1 MLPEQHDILFSFVAI
16 LFAVFAVF
24 VFGNV
29 VTHCREREGIN
40 TNLWGGVFGIF
51 AVTCFL
57 MTVHMFDLVQK
68 DQLIFF
74 FSTYLWVVILML
86 LVWGVFFK
94 SNKIE
99 SQSPPIIRGFFFWTT
114 VSLLLAG
121 YTNWLPQQRSDPP
134 PKEAAVVG
142 DLTMEEFAEMGRV
155 IIFGAKQV
163 AGQKSIGK
171 GQCPLCHTFDPGDNI
186 GRCPNLFGVEKR
198 SHDRVKEERYKTS
211 PVAIGETEPAA
222 GIVKGK
228 YDEVPDEYKRQHGPD
243 ELTGEDYIRESLMCP
258 TCYVVEGY
266 GKDNDTKSPMPVITK
281 PPISLSRTEVN
292 AVIAYLQS
300 KDTPG
305 EFASVTVPLPQ
316 DDAGNTGG
324 GDAAAEADSG
334 GDEDAPV
341 FVTGKEDIQ
350 TMINTLGCPLCH
362 TIPGVEGAMG
372 TLGPVL
378 HEKTNA
384 PNRIKDPN
392 YKGKATNTKEY
403 VRESIL
409 NPGAYVVFNEEAGE
423 SFPDGLMPT
432 TFSEMLSVQALDKLV
447 DFISQTEAPAGS

>member
-1 MLPEQHDILFSFVAI
+1 MLPEQHDILFSFIAI
-16 LFAVFAVF
+16 LFAVFGIF

-29 VTHCREREGIN
+29 IQNCREREGLNIKF
-40 TNLWGGVFGIF
+40 WGGIFGAF
-51 AVTCFL
+51 AICCFL
-57 MTVHMFDLVQK
+57 MTVHMFDLVQA
-68 DQLIFF
+68 DQLKFF
-74 FSTYLWVVILML
+74 FSTYILVVLMML
-86 LVWGVFFK
+86 FFWGVFFK

-99 SQSPPIIRGFFFWTT
+99 GQSPPIIRGFFFWCT

-134 PKEAAVVG
+134 PKEAAIVG

-171 GQCPLCHTFDPGDNI
+171 GQCPLCHTFDPGDNM
-186 GRCPNLFGVEKR
+186 GRCPNLFGVEER
-198 SHDRVKEERYKTS
+198 SHKRIKEDRYASS
-211 PVAIGETEPAA
+211 PMAIGELEPAS
-222 GIVKGK
+222 GIVKGSPT
-228 YDEVPDEYKRQHGPD
+228 DIPEEYRRQHGPD
-243 ELTGEDYIRESLMCP
+243 ELTGEDYLRESLMCP
-258 TCYVVEGY
+258 TCYVVTGF
-266 GKDNDTKSPMPVITK
+266 GKDGDTKSPMPVIVK
-281 PPISLSRTEVN
+281 PPISLSRVEVN
-292 AVIAYLQS
+292 AVVAYLQS

-324 GDAAAEADSG
+324 AIAEAP
-334 GDEDAPV
+334 DEDEDRPV
-341 FVTGKEDIQ
+341 FVTGNEDIQ
-350 TMINTLGCPLCH
+350 AMINTLGCPLCH
-362 TIPGVEGAMG
+362 TIPGIEGAMG
-372 TLGPVL
+372 ELGPVL

-409 NPGAYVVFNEEAGE
+409 NPGAYVVFNEAEGE

-432 TFSEMLSVQALDKLV
+432 TFGEMLSVSALEKVV
-447 DFISQTEAPAGS
+447 DFISQTEDPAGS

>member
-1 MLPEQHDILFSFVAI
+1 MLPEQHDILFSFIAI
-16 LFAVFAVF
+16 AFAIFAIYVFISSIQI
-24 VFGNV
+24 
-29 VTHCREREGIN
+29 CREREGID
-40 TNLWGGVFGIF
+40 TRFWGTVFGAF
-51 AVTCFL
+51 AIGAFL
-57 MTVHMFDLVQK
+57 MTAHMFTLVQA
-68 DQLIFF
+68 DQLQFF
-74 FSTYLWVVILML
+74 FSTYLWAIVVLLM
-86 LVWGVFFK
+86 VWGAFYK

-99 SQSPPIIRGFFFWTT
+99 RESPPIIRGFFFWTT

-142 DLTMEEFAEMGRV
+142 DVTMEEFAEMGRV

-171 GQCPLCHTFDPGDNI
+171 GQCPLCHTFDPGDHM

-198 SHDRVKEERYKTS
+198 SHDRVKEDRYATS
-211 PVAIGETEPAA
+211 PVAIGETEPAS

-228 YDEVPDEYKRQHGPD
+228 YDEIPEEYRRQHGPD
-243 ELTGEDYIRESLMCP
+243 EFIGEDYIRESMMCP
-258 TCYVVEGY
+258 TCYVVKKF
-266 GKDNDTKSPMPVITK
+266 GKDGDTKSPMPIIVK

-305 EFASVTVPLPQ
+305 EFATVTVPLPQ
-316 DDAGNTGG
+316 DDAGNTGV
-324 GDAAAEADSG
+324 AVAEAP
-334 GDEDAPV
+334 DEDEDKPV
-341 FVTGKEDIQ
+341 FVTGTEDIQ
-350 TMINTLGCPLCH
+350 AMINTLGCPLCH

-372 TLGPVL
+372 MLGPVL
-378 HEKTNA
+378 HEKINA
-384 PNRIKDPN
+384 PKRIKDPN

-409 NPGAYVVFNEEAGE
+409 NPGAYVVFNEAEGE
-423 SFPDGLMPT
+423 LFPDGLMPT
-432 TFSEMLSVQALDKLV
+432 TFSQMLSVQAIDKLV

>member
-1 MLPEQHDILFSFVAI
+1 MLPEQHDILFSFIAI
-16 LFAVFAVF
+16 LFAVFGIF

-29 VTHCREREGIN
+29 IQNCREREGLN
-40 TNLWGGVFGIF
+40 TKFWGGIFGAF
-51 AVTCFL
+51 AIGCFL
-57 MTVHMFDLVQK
+57 MTVHMFDLVQA
-68 DQLIFF
+68 DQLKFF
-74 FSTYLWVVILML
+74 FSTYILVVLVML
-86 LVWGVFFK
+86 FSWGVFFK

-99 SQSPPIIRGFFFWTT
+99 SQSPPIIRGFFFWCT

-134 PKEAAVVG
+134 PKDAAVVG

-171 GQCPLCHTFDPGDNI
+171 GQCPLCHTFDPGDNM
-186 GRCPNLFGVEKR
+186 GRCPNLFGVEER
-198 SHDRVKEERYKTS
+198 SHKRVKEDRYASS
-211 PVAIGETEPAA
+211 PMAIGELEPAS
-222 GIVKGK
+222 GIVKG
-228 YDEVPDEYKRQHGPD
+228 VPNDIPEEYRRQHGPD
-243 ELTGEDYIRESLMCP
+243 ELTGEDYLRESLMCP
-258 TCYVVEGY
+258 TCYVVTGF
-266 GKDNDTKSPMPVITK
+266 GKDGDTKSPMPVIVK
-281 PPISLSRTEVN
+281 PPISLSRVEVN
-292 AVIAYLQS
+292 AVVAYLQS

-305 EFASVTVPLPQ
+305 EFAAVTVPLPQ

-324 GDAAAEADSG
+324 AIAEAPAE
-334 GDEDAPV
+334 DEDRPV

-350 TMINTLGCPLCH
+350 AMINTLGCPLCH
-362 TIPGVEGAMG
+362 TIPGVEGAVG
-372 TLGPVL
+372 ELGPKL
-378 HEKTNA
+378 HEKINA

-423 SFPDGLMPT
+423 AFPDGLMPT
-432 TFSEMLSVQALDKLV
+432 TFGEMLSVQALDKLV
-447 DFISQTEAPAGS
+447 DFISQTEPPA

>member
-1 MLPEQHDILFSFVAI
+1 MLPEQHDILFSFIAI
-16 LFAVFAVF
+16 AFAIFAIYVFASSIQI
-24 VFGNV
+24 
-29 VTHCREREGIN
+29 CREREGID
-40 TNLWGGVFGIF
+40 TRFWGTVFGAF
-51 AVTCFL
+51 AIGAFL
-57 MTVHMFDLVQK
+57 MTAHMFTLIQA
-68 DQLIFF
+68 DQLQFF
-74 FSTYLWVVILML
+74 FSTYLWAIVVLLM
-86 LVWGVFFK
+86 VWGAFYK

-142 DLTMEEFAEMGRV
+142 DVTMEEFAEMGRV

-171 GQCPLCHTFDPGDNI
+171 GQCPLCHTFDPGDDS
-186 GRCPNLFGVEKR
+186 GRCPNLFGVENR
-198 SHDRVKEERYKTS
+198 SHDRIKEERYATS
-211 PVAIGETEPAA
+211 PVAIGETEPAS

-228 YDEVPDEYKRQHGPD
+228 YDEIPEEYRRQHGPD
-243 ELTGEDYIRESLMCP
+243 EFTGEDYIRESVMCP
-258 TCYVVEGY
+258 TCYVVEKF
-266 GKDNDTKSPMPVITK
+266 GKDGDTKSPMPIIVK

-305 EFASVTVPLPQ
+305 EFATVTVPLPQ
-316 DDAGNTGG
+316 DDAGNTGI
-324 GDAAAEADSG
+324 AVEAP
-334 GDEDAPV
+334 DEDEDKPV
-341 FVTGKEDIQ
+341 FVTGTEDIQ
-350 TMINTLGCPLCH
+350 AMINTLGCPLCH

-372 TLGPVL
+372 MLGPEL
-378 HEKTNA
+378 HEKINA
-384 PNRIKDPN
+384 PKRIKDPN

-409 NPGAYVVFNEEAGE
+409 NPGAYVVFNEAEGE
-423 SFPDGLMPT
+423 LFPDGLMPT
-432 TFSEMLSVQALDKLV
+432 DFSQQLSVQAIDKLV
-447 DFISQTEAPAGS
+447 DFISQTEPPAGS

>member
-1 MLPEQHDILFSFVAI
+1 MLPDQHDILFSFIAI
-16 LFAVFAVF
+16 LFAVFGIF

-29 VTHCREREGIN
+29 IQNCREREGLN
-40 TNLWGGVFGIF
+40 TKFWGGIFGAF
-51 AVTCFL
+51 AIGCFL
-57 MTVHMFDLVQK
+57 MTVHMFDLVQA
-68 DQLIFF
+68 DQLKFF
-74 FSTYLWVVILML
+74 FSTYILVVLVML
-86 LVWGVFFK
+86 FSWGVFFK

-99 SQSPPIIRGFFFWTT
+99 SQSPPIIRGFFFWCT

-171 GQCPLCHTFDPGDNI
+171 GQCPLCHTFDPGDNM
-186 GRCPNLFGVEKR
+186 GRCPNLFGVEER
-198 SHDRVKEERYKTS
+198 SHKRVKEDRYATS
-211 PVAIGETEPAA
+211 PMAIGELEPAS
-222 GIVKGK
+222 GIVKG
-228 YDEVPDEYKRQHGPD
+228 VPNDIPEEYRRQHGPD
-243 ELTGEDYIRESLMCP
+243 ELTGEDYLRESLMCP
-258 TCYVVEGY
+258 TCYVVTGF
-266 GKDNDTKSPMPVITK
+266 GKDGDTKSPMPVIVK
-281 PPISLSRTEVN
+281 PPISLSRVEVN
-292 AVIAYLQS
+292 AVVAYLQS

-324 GDAAAEADSG
+324 AVAEAPAE
-334 GDEDAPV
+334 DEDRPV

-350 TMINTLGCPLCH
+350 AMINTLGCPLCH
-362 TIPGVEGAMG
+362 TIPGVEGAVG
-372 TLGPVL
+372 ELGPKL
-378 HEKTNA
+378 HEKINA

-423 SFPDGLMPT
+423 AFPDGLMPT
-432 TFSEMLSVQALDKLV
+432 TFGEMLSVQALDKLV
-447 DFISQTEAPAGS
+447 DFISQTEPPA

>member
-1 MLPEQHDILFSFVAI
+1 MLPEQHDILFSFIAI
-16 LFAVFAVF
+16 LFAVFGIF

-29 VTHCREREGIN
+29 IQNCREREGIN
-40 TNLWGGVFGIF
+40 TKLWGGIFGAF
-51 AVTCFL
+51 AIGCFL
-57 MTVHMFDLVQK
+57 MTVHMFDLVQAE
-68 DQLIFF
+68 QLKFF
-74 FSTYLWVVILML
+74 YSTYVLVVVVL
-86 LVWGVFFK
+86 LFFWGVFFK
-94 SNKIE
+94 SNNIE
-99 SQSPPIIRGFFFWTT
+99 SQSPPIIRGFFFWCT

-171 GQCPLCHTFDPGDNI
+171 GQCPLCHTFDPGDNM
-186 GRCPNLFGVEKR
+186 GRCPNLFGVEER
-198 SHDRVKEERYKTS
+198 SHARIKEDRYASS
-211 PVAIGETEPAA
+211 PMAIGELEPAS
-222 GIVKGK
+222 GIVKGAPA
-228 YDEVPDEYKRQHGPD
+228 EIPEEYRRQHGPD
-243 ELTGEDYIRESLMCP
+243 ELTGEDYLRESLMCP
-258 TCYVVEGY
+258 TCYVVTGF
-266 GKDNDTKSPMPVITK
+266 GKDGDTKSPMPVIVK
-281 PPISLSRTEVN
+281 PPISLSRVEVN
-292 AVIAYLQS
+292 AVVAYLQS

-324 GDAAAEADSG
+324 AVV
-334 GDEDAPV
+334 EDASSDEEAPT
-341 FVTGKEDIQ
+341 FVTGNEDIQ
-350 TMINTLGCPLCH
+350 AMINTLGCPLCH

-372 TLGPVL
+372 ELGPVL

-409 NPGAYVVFNEEAGE
+409 NPGAYVVFNEVEGEA
-423 SFPDGLMPT
+423 FPDGLMPT
-432 TFSEMLSVQALDKLV
+432 TFGEMLSVKALDKIV

>member
-1 MLPEQHDILFSFVAI
+1 MLPEQHDILFSFIAI
-16 LFAVFAVF
+16 LFAVFGIF

-29 VTHCREREGIN
+29 IQNCREREGLNIKF
-40 TNLWGGVFGIF
+40 WGGIFGAF
-51 AVTCFL
+51 AIGCFL
-57 MTVHMFDLVQK
+57 MTVHMFDLVQA
-68 DQLIFF
+68 DQLKFF
-74 FSTYLWVVILML
+74 FSTYILVVLMML
-86 LVWGVFFK
+86 FFWGVFFK

-99 SQSPPIIRGFFFWTT
+99 GQSPPIIRGFFFWCT

-134 PKEAAVVG
+134 PKEAAIVG

-171 GQCPLCHTFDPGDNI
+171 GQCPLCHTFDPGDNM
-186 GRCPNLFGVEKR
+186 GRCPNLFGVEER
-198 SHDRVKEERYKTS
+198 SHKRIKEDRYASS
-211 PVAIGETEPAA
+211 PMAIGELEPAS
-222 GIVKGK
+222 GIVKGIPT
-228 YDEVPDEYKRQHGPD
+228 DIPEEYRRQHGPD
-243 ELTGEDYIRESLMCP
+243 ELTGEDYLRESLMCP
-258 TCYVVEGY
+258 TCYVVTGF
-266 GKDNDTKSPMPVITK
+266 GKDGDTKSPMPVIVK
-281 PPISLSRTEVN
+281 PPISLSRVEVN
-292 AVIAYLQS
+292 AVVAYLQS

-324 GDAAAEADSG
+324 AIAEAP
-334 GDEDAPV
+334 DEDEDRPV
-341 FVTGKEDIQ
+341 FVTGNEDIQ
-350 TMINTLGCPLCH
+350 AMINTLGCPLCH
-362 TIPGVEGAMG
+362 TIPGIEGAMG
-372 TLGPVL
+372 ELGPVL

-409 NPGAYVVFNEEAGE
+409 NPGAYVVFNEAEGE

-432 TFSEMLSVQALDKLV
+432 TFGEMLSVSALDKVV

>member
-1 MLPEQHDILFSFVAI
+1 MLPEQHDILFSFIAI
-16 LFAVFAVF
+16 LFAVFGIF

-29 VTHCREREGIN
+29 IQNCREREGLN
-40 TNLWGGVFGIF
+40 TKFWGGIFGAF
-51 AVTCFL
+51 AIGCFL
-57 MTVHMFDLVQK
+57 MTVHMFDLVQA
-68 DQLIFF
+68 DQLKFF
-74 FSTYLWVVILML
+74 FSTYILVVLVML
-86 LVWGVFFK
+86 FSWGVFFK

-99 SQSPPIIRGFFFWTT
+99 GQSPPIIRGFFFWCT

-171 GQCPLCHTFDPGDNI
+171 GQCPLCHTFDPGDNM
-186 GRCPNLFGVEKR
+186 GRCPNLFGVEER
-198 SHDRVKEERYKTS
+198 SHKRVKEDRYATS
-211 PVAIGETEPAA
+211 PMAIGELEPAS
-222 GIVKGK
+222 GIVKG
-228 YDEVPDEYKRQHGPD
+228 VPTDIPEEYRRQHGPD
-243 ELTGEDYIRESLMCP
+243 ELTGEDYLRESLMCP
-258 TCYVVEGY
+258 TCYVVKGF
-266 GKDNDTKSPMPVITK
+266 GKDGDTKSPMPVIVK
-281 PPISLSRTEVN
+281 PPISLSRVEVN
-292 AVIAYLQS
+292 AVVAYLQS

-305 EFASVTVPLPQ
+305 EFAAVTVPLPQ

-324 GDAAAEADSG
+324 AVAEAPVE
-334 GDEDAPV
+334 DEDRPV

-350 TMINTLGCPLCH
+350 AMINTLGCPLCH
-362 TIPGVEGAMG
+362 TIPGVEGAVG
-372 TLGPVL
+372 ELGPKL
-378 HEKTNA
+378 HEKINA

-423 SFPDGLMPT
+423 AFPDGLMPT
-432 TFSEMLSVQALDKLV
+432 TFGEMLSVQALDKLV
-447 DFISQTEAPAGS
+447 DFISQTEPPA

>member
-1 MLPEQHDILFSFVAI
+1 MLPEQHDILFSFIAI
-16 LFAVFAVF
+16 LFAVFGIF

-29 VTHCREREGIN
+29 IQNCREREGLNIKF
-40 TNLWGGVFGIF
+40 WGGIFGAF
-51 AVTCFL
+51 AIGCFL
-57 MTVHMFDLVQK
+57 MTVHMFDLVQA
-68 DQLIFF
+68 DQLKFF
-74 FSTYLWVVILML
+74 FSTYILVVLMML
-86 LVWGVFFK
+86 FFWGVFFK

-99 SQSPPIIRGFFFWTT
+99 GQSPPIIRGFFFWCT

-134 PKEAAVVG
+134 PKEAAIVG

-171 GQCPLCHTFDPGDNI
+171 GQCPLCHTFDPGDNM
-186 GRCPNLFGVEKR
+186 GRCPNLFGVEER
-198 SHDRVKEERYKTS
+198 SHKRIKEDRYASS
-211 PVAIGETEPAA
+211 PMAIGELEPAS
-222 GIVKGK
+222 GIVKGSPT
-228 YDEVPDEYKRQHGPD
+228 DIPEEYRRQHGPD
-243 ELTGEDYIRESLMCP
+243 ELTGEDYLRESLMCP
-258 TCYVVEGY
+258 TCYVVTGF
-266 GKDNDTKSPMPVITK
+266 GKDGDTKSPMPVIVK
-281 PPISLSRTEVN
+281 PPISLSRVEVN
-292 AVIAYLQS
+292 AVVAYLQS

-324 GDAAAEADSG
+324 AIAEAP
-334 GDEDAPV
+334 DEDEDRPV
-341 FVTGKEDIQ
+341 FVTGNEDIQ
-350 TMINTLGCPLCH
+350 AMINTLGCPLCH
-362 TIPGVEGAMG
+362 TIPGIEGAMG
-372 TLGPVL
+372 DLGPVL

-409 NPGAYVVFNEEAGE
+409 NPGAYVVFNEAEGE

-432 TFSEMLSVQALDKLV
+432 TFGEMLSVSALEKVV
-447 DFISQTEAPAGS
+447 DFISQTEDPAGS